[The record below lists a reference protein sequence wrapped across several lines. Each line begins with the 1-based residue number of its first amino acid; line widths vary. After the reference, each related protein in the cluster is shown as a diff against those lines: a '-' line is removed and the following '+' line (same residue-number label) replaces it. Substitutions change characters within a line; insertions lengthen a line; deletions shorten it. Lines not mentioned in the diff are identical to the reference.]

1 MMNSTG
7 AAALYG
13 HTTSNITMKDS
24 LVTRNSDLN
33 SVCIA
38 GNASFY
44 NTSFIANAAIQRG
57 STLACSQG
65 IQLIKVD
72 KCLFTDNLTAD
83 TGGALSSQN
92 MMLSNS
98 VFMRNFA
105 AAGAG
110 AIAIYRGNT
119 TAINCT
125 FIKNKSSYGGAITVA
140 APAVLRMSDSFFQA
154 NQGLEGGERGG
165 ACASKG
171 TLVVTDSAFIKHATT
186 MTGGAIDCSETST
199 ASIAT
204 SRFTAN
210 TATSGAAIYT
220 SGALS
225 INSSSF
231 ADHTASVSG
240 T

>member
-1 MMNSTG
+1 MSMMNSTG

-33 SVCIA
+33 SVYIA

-125 FIKNKSSYGGAITVA
+125 FIENKSSYGGAITVA
-140 APAVLRMSDSFFQA
+140 APAVLRMSGSHFQA
-154 NQGLEGGERGG
+154 NQGLEGGGIFHFFNSTVALTNTTFAANFAG
-165 ACASKG
+165 AC
-171 TLVVTDSAFIKHATT
+171 
-186 MTGGAIDCSETST
+186 
-199 ASIAT
+199 T
-204 SRFTAN
+204 SRIF
-210 TATSGAAIYT
+210 ILCYI
-220 SGALS
+220 LYV
-225 INSSSF
+225 
-231 ADHTASVSG
+231 SV
-240 T
+240 